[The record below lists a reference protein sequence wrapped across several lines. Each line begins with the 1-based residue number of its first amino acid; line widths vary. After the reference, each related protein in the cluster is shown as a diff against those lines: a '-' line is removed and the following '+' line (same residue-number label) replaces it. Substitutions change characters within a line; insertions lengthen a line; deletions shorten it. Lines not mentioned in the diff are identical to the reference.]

1 MTTYY
6 YNAIGTE
13 FTEYDIEIMFDD
25 MLDDIYGP
33 VKIFERYEYSYARA
47 VRELDP
53 TLYRCALLEF
63 IDVMVTDGEL
73 FESDPTLDTDD

>member
-6 YNAIGTE
+6 DANGTE
-13 FTEYDIEIMFDD
+13 FSESDIESMFDD

-53 TLYRCALLEF
+53 TLYHTALLEY
-63 IDVMVTDGEL
+63 IDAMVTDGEL
-73 FESDPTLDTDD
+73 FESDPTLDTD

>member
-13 FTEYDIEIMFDD
+13 FTESDIESMFDD

-53 TLYRCALLEF
+53 TLYRCALLEY
-63 IDVMVTDGEL
+63 IDAMITDGEL
-73 FESDPTLDTDD
+73 FESDPTESG